1 MSCLLQN
8 SLIAIRELTSPDLH
22 YHLEN
27 FEDIFRTGSQ
37 LWEQHEEGIRS
48 FAVLSTGYQT
58 SQQKAIMGLACYFD
72 LKKRSQVQKIAI
84 VTSHLKQGLFSE
96 FIPHCVS
103 EGAIHSFHHH
113 FDFIDWGV
121 LLKNSSQESFNEQA
135 LIEYLS
141 PYAIILWDVPEFS
154 LIERNAKAF
163 EPFLRRMES
172 LCILSAKG
180 GKEGE
185 EIEQIASYFQ
195 DYGLNFGCLR
205 PNKDGGQKIG
215 AIGRGFWGRLKN
227 LSFFSN

>member
-1 MSCLLQN
+1 MLQN

-22 YHLEN
+22 YQLEN

-37 LWEQHEEGIRS
+37 LWEQYEEGIRS

-84 VTSHLKQGLFSE
+84 VTNHLKQGLFSE
-96 FIPHCVS
+96 FIPHCSS

-113 FDFIDWGV
+113 FDFIDWSV
-121 LLKNSSQESFNEQA
+121 LLKNSKQESFNEQA
-135 LIEYLS
+135 LVEYLS

-180 GKEGE
+180 GEEGE

-195 DYGLNFGCLR
+195 DYGLNFGFLR
-205 PNKDGGQKIG
+205 PHGVSRSKMSTF
-215 AIGRGFWGRLKN
+215 GRGFWGCLKSFN
-227 LSFFSN
+227 FFSN